1 MYSRYKIPECFCQ
14 GYEVNGSKD
23 MSYNIRQAAD
33 KDKNDLA
40 DIFNHYIKKSHA
52 AFFDKRVTPD
62 FFKKLQ
68 DIVCRDSFYVIEN
81 EDGRQVI
88 GFGLLKKYHP
98 SEVFSGVAELG
109 YFLKPDFTHRG
120 LGTLM
125 LHTLV
130 ADARKMKIKTLLA
143 SISSLNEESI
153 RFHIKHGFFE
163 CGRFKY
169 IGQKHGKSFDV
180 VWMQKFI

>member
-1 MYSRYKIPECFCQ
+1 
-14 GYEVNGSKD
+14 
-23 MSYNIRQAAD
+23 MSGPKVMNHRIRHAAD
-33 KDKNDLA
+33 KDRDELT
-40 DIFNHYIKKSHA
+40 DIFNHYIQKSHA
-52 AFFDKRVTPD
+52 AFFEKRVQPG

-68 DIVCRDSFYVIEN
+68 EIVYGNAFYVIEN
-81 EDGRQVI
+81 EDSRQVI
-88 GFGLLKKYHP
+88 GFGLLKQYHP
-98 SEVFSGVAELG
+98 SEVFSGVAEIG
-109 YFLKPDFTHRG
+109 YFLKPEFTRRG

-125 LHTLV
+125 LQTLV

-153 RFHIKHGFFE
+153 HFHIKHGFFE
-163 CGRFKY
+163 CGRFKD